1 MGGRGSNL
9 QEIRKSGERETE
21 TQRDTERERETN
33 AEGMEGVNQQED
45 AWKEEGKVVFRFSFH
60 KYVCRWCL

>member
-1 MGGRGSNL
+1 M
-9 QEIRKSGERETE
+9 QEIREKRERETE

-45 AWKEEGKVVFRFSFH
+45 AWKEGKGRLFFGFSFH